1 MILNSKKIMLKQKLV
16 QNSSIF
22 SCRIRSRR
30 FTVTLGHSA
39 VLWHAQHAS
48 PEEDLLTADGWS
60 TRCPALRSAL
70 EDNGTGGQTFVGTRL
85 LPSEFFSNVIYFTPL
100 D

>member
-30 FTVTLGHSA
+30 FNVTLGHSA

-48 PEEDLLTADGWS
+48 PEHLLTAAGRS
-60 TRCPALRSAL
+60 TRRPALRSAL
-70 EDNGTGGQTFVGTRL
+70 QNNGTGGQTFVGTWL